1 MDVFIGPLILI
12 AALVILGGIG
22 RAREA
27 AHQRDL
33 DAREARLAQL
43 PVTDTDSLPGLQPVH
58 AEMVMGNAVIGTDYL
73 KQWLSSWRMLFGGE
87 MQSYT
92 TVMDRARR
100 EAYLRMVEDAYDRG
114 ARGVV
119 NVRFETSQVALVLA
133 APEMLCYGTL
143 VR

>member
-1 MDVFIGPLILI
+1 MEALIGPLLLLG
-12 AALVILGGIG
+12 ALVLLGGVG
-22 RAREA
+22 QAREA
-27 AHQRDL
+27 AHRRDL
-33 DAREARLAQL
+33 DQREARLAQL
-43 PVTDTDSLPGLQPVH
+43 PVTDTVSIPGLDPLH
-58 AEMVMGNAVIGTDYL
+58 AEMVMGNAVIGTDSL

-87 MQSYT
+87 MRSYT

-100 EAYLRMVEDAYDRG
+100 EAYLRMLEDAYDKG

-119 NVRFETSQVALVLA
+119 NVRFETSQVALILV